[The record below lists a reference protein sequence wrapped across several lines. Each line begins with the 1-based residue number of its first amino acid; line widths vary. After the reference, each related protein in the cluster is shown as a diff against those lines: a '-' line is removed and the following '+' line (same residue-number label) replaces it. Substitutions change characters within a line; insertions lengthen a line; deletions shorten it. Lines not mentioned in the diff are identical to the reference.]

1 MVNGNY
7 VLYGDRP
14 SSESEIVDDHVHA
27 KTAERKNRRKAHRTA
42 NELQSTLNMAQL
54 DNETDSIK
62 YEKRIK
68 EPMLLRYVPTTDVE
82 EHYVSDKFE
91 TYDLKPAN
99 EERPRRYAFTKK
111 PKNPADG
118 SVNYAYS
125 RSSSSCSSP
134 NGNLPTISEHAE
146 QYGTYRVRPV
156 PSPTVEDIMSGYE
169 SKLDKY
175 FSKPREVKKFAAK
188 VSYNGSHPD
197 SLYRVSAGSGVGAG
211 KLARALRIMRWPAA
225 LILVCVALAVFVY
238 FLMPDNIEAGLDGA
252 NGTTYWEQVS
262 AGAGAQI
269 RRLPPKKEQIPDS
282 KGKAVLPQMPGTKTS
297 EIDFYDADTDK
308 NYDIASV
315 IDSVIETNANR
326 KLPIQPVFPAHIT
339 PEVQYGNE
347 RVDSE
352 KLRTPK
358 TLDESNTLPDDST
371 LKPHITQKPEKPL
384 AVYFKDG
391 NGITITASTETIA
404 KAETL
409 NDFTNYGEKYTTKN
423 VEEPSIK
430 PHVPIYK
437 EHLVPQTHK
446 VKMVPQVYEK
456 PHDIPPEI
464 QEFFY
469 RRPTNV
475 DVNFT
480 SDILYDPGHAASP
493 EVPQCRSTRLALCR
507 GILPYDLAGP
517 AAHVNGVEITSLLSQ
532 IEFLVSTN
540 CSERVQHF
548 MCALLEPEC
557 SPPPYPV
564 KMPCYSLCK
573 AISDSCD
580 GLIPRELTAALNCN
594 QYSSSNCVAAK
605 SPCYPRELPCGDG
618 TCIPRDWICDGAADC
633 PAGEDEDRCVTCEA
647 NEFKCPSGG
656 CILKRWMCDG
666 YTDCPGGEDEA
677 QGVCEALGVQ
687 TGGGNHAAARSEP
700 GEESAGSAPA
710 PAVRKPFRI
719 PPGRA
724 KDRSDVE
731 SSKELLVTSDSSN
744 ALKRNFTRRPSLSR
758 LTPYTRP
765 KVSFVRPPENPE
777 EEKPETTR
785 KPQYGRKVVEKKQKT
800 ESAED
805 VNIGDLGFFDD
816 IDKGDEKKRDEGTR
830 KAPANEPAAI
840 KAEPELTHLDKTISK
855 LEKVIDGAALLR
867 KAAQQDPPDS
877 PETNGTTIDKED
889 DYSPPQSGPSGLSD
903 SNGPGVPGGSG
914 APGGMSSMS
923 SHASPCPSGELRC
936 VDGRCITLA
945 QLCDGTIDCFDH
957 ADEDNCYT

>member
-282 KGKAVLPQMPGTKTS
+282 KGKAVLPQMP
-297 EIDFYDADTDK
+297 
-308 NYDIASV
+308 
-315 IDSVIETNANR
+315 
-326 KLPIQPVFPAHIT
+326 
-339 PEVQYGNE
+339 
-347 RVDSE
+347 
-352 KLRTPK
+352 
-358 TLDESNTLPDDST
+358 
-371 LKPHITQKPEKPL
+371 
-384 AVYFKDG
+384 
-391 NGITITASTETIA
+391 
-404 KAETL
+404 
-409 NDFTNYGEKYTTKN
+409 
-423 VEEPSIK
+423 
-430 PHVPIYK
+430 
-437 EHLVPQTHK
+437 
-446 VKMVPQVYEK
+446 
-456 PHDIPPEI
+456 
-464 QEFFY
+464 
-469 RRPTNV
+469 
-475 DVNFT
+475 
-480 SDILYDPGHAASP
+480 
-493 EVPQCRSTRLALCR
+493 VPQCRSTRLALCR